1 MGAELGLAGNRGA
14 LAKSIAARRNRDHR
28 FFTGMAIAAA
38 LTVFVG
44 FARTYY
50 LGGFFEAR
58 PVSTLVHLHGI
69 VCTAWILLFVA
80 QTSLVAAG
88 RTDIHRKLGIGGA
101 VLAGV
106 VLVVGYFTAVTA
118 ARNGVAPPGELPPLG
133 FLAVPLGTLLA
144 FGILVGLGL
153 YNRRRSETHRRLML
167 LATIAV
173 VTPAIARFRFFLP
186 GGPLLA
192 IGGTCALVLVCLFYD
207 RLAHGRV
214 HPAFLW
220 GGLFLMLSLPLRFAM
235 GRTHAWLA
243 VAGWLTR

>member
-14 LAKSIAARRNRDHR
+14 LAKSIAERRNRDHH

-38 LTVFVG
+38 LTVFIG

-50 LGGFFEAR
+50 LGSFFEAR
-58 PVSTLVHLHGI
+58 PVSTLVHFHGI

-80 QTSLVAAG
+80 QTSLVAGG

-173 VTPAIARFRFFLP
+173 VTPAIARLRFFLP

-192 IGGTCALVLVCLFYD
+192 IGGTCAFVLVCLFYD

-235 GRTHAWLA
+235 GRTDAWLA